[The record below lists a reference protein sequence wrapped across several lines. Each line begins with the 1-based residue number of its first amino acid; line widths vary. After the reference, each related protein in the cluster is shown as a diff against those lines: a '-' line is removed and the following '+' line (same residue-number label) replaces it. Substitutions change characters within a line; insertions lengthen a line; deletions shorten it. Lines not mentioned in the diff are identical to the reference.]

1 MNSTAGFAVELVF
14 SQIYSSHGIFGQEFE
29 WRRMGMVGLIQHYV
43 VPCVKRVEW
52 GSGTKGLR
60 MVAVFCAGIHR
71 SFKPRLKL
79 RISWAGDVIC
89 ARQLLVA
96 AAEETRTVK

>member
-1 MNSTAGFAVELVF
+1 
-14 SQIYSSHGIFGQEFE
+14 
-29 WRRMGMVGLIQHYV
+29 MVRPVQKSVATCIQG
-43 VPCVKRVEW
+43 VEW